1 MGGGVAL
8 ERRAPVPRSKGRVV
22 IEASEPILGHVS
34 AGILRD
40 GGYTVELCG
49 GPDHL
54 TPRRCPLLAGAA
66 CRLLSKADAVIFC
79 LPLGRPKNRAVLR
92 VMAISY
98 PRVGVC
104 VIAPPT
110 GGLPSRGLLRGRELV
125 PRSLK
130 QEQLLESVEAAIARV
145 RTVPPAARQGGR

>member
-1 MGGGVAL
+1 V
-8 ERRAPVPRSKGRVV
+8 ERRARKLRSKGRVV

-34 AGILRD
+34 ADILRD
-40 GGYTVELCG
+40 GGYKVELCG

-54 TPRRCPLLAGAA
+54 RCPLLAGDA

-104 VIAPPT
+104 MIAPPA
-110 GGLPSRGLLRGRELV
+110 GGLAGRGLLCGRELV
-125 PRSLK
+125 PRSLER
-130 QEQLLESVEAAIARV
+130 EQLLESVEAAIARV
-145 RTVPPAARQGGR
+145 RTAPPGARQGGH

>member
-1 MGGGVAL
+1 M
-8 ERRAPVPRSKGRVV
+8 ERRARELRSKGRVA
-22 IEASEPILGHVS
+22 IEASEPILGHAS
-34 AGILRD
+34 ASILRD
-40 GGYTVELCG
+40 GGYTVELCR

-54 TPRRCPLLAGAA
+54 TPRRCPLLVGDA

-92 VMAISY
+92 VLAISY

-110 GGLPSRGLLRGRELV
+110 GGLAGRGLLRGRELV

-130 QEQLLESVEAAIARV
+130 REKLLESVEAAIARV
-145 RTVPPAARQGGR
+145 RAVPPGARQGGR